1 MVDVVAV
8 PALNALIVVVQEHE
22 QGHADV
28 GVDVGGRGVT
38 SGDEAEYVLYG
49 DEEEQAAEHGE
60 NLASVLAHVGDGEVL
75 KPAYDRLEDVLHLAG
90 DQRNIAA
97 HKPADDK
104 KDEHGHPRIE
114 DVPEFYRLPS
124 DGDMIQMN
132 QFGDENRLRKSACHV
147 CAPSNVIYAYD
158 ASEKGVPES
167 GEHACF
173 HADRNRFDNRLWK
186 PDETKMRLARALCS
200 LSDRLFQCLFQSSRG
215 HADEKHGKPQQY
227 RRDRALKPYQN
238 HVQQN
243 SGK

>member
-1 MVDVVAV
+1 MADDYAV
-8 PALNALIVVVQEHE
+8 LFYCLWLCPYRWLIVVVQEHE

-38 SGDEAEYVLYG
+38 GGDEAEYVLYG

-60 NLASVLAHVGDGEVL
+60 NLASVLAHVGDGEGL

-114 DVPEFYRLPS
+114 DVPEFHRLPS

-158 ASEKGVPES
+158 ASEKRRPREWRTRLFSCRPES
-167 GEHACF
+167 V
-173 HADRNRFDNRLWK
+173 R
-186 PDETKMRLARALCS
+186 
-200 LSDRLFQCLFQSSRG
+200 
-215 HADEKHGKPQQY
+215 
-227 RRDRALKPYQN
+227 
-238 HVQQN
+238 
-243 SGK
+243 